1 MMKLF
6 RLEKIMRGYMKSA
19 ITPNENSIC
28 LRVSSVQC
36 LLRGAQELSG
46 RNGNLNHINEKTHNN
61 RKL

>member
-1 MMKLF
+1 
-6 RLEKIMRGYMKSA
+6 MRGYMKSA

-61 RKL
+61 REL